1 MKLILKKT
9 FTEPWPNEYGGR
21 SKWDPD
27 RLSRWKPIDGKG
39 TIQQNVEAQFSCEDR
54 FYDSRCLKPPTR
66 TPLQEVREI
75 IRAIYLGHC
84 NNSFFLFSIQDE
96 LNSNKPIF
104 DLRVQTPM
112 RFTPQGS
119 PFLSVSVLDYQL
131 IEQLKKE
138 GNFDAQR
145 HQENYHRVFTEGVS
159 REVCTIRTSSVEEVG
174 YLRYVL
180 RWNSTRMR
188 RGAWQ
193 SKNLPRGDD
202 SPWMATFIAPLY
214 GEDVCRCVTRKGT
227 LSMLL
232 SNPQIAA
239 LVGFETVH
247 ANSICCAKCAVKK
260 IHLFTCVNCKTVRYC
275 SRECQKNHWHWHKKV
290 CSPKWKYFLTLKVLL
305 KLIQIEIIV
314 TCMFIFSASTID
326 SINRV
331 LHN

>member
-1 MKLILKKT
+1 MEGVSHSISKNKKGKSVIKLSLKKST
-9 FTEPWPNEYGGR
+9 TNPFPKEYGGR

-27 RLSRWKPIDGKG
+27 RLLRWKEMDGKG
-39 TIQQNVEAQFSCEDR
+39 TIQEHVEAQFSCQDR
-54 FYDSRCLKPPTR
+54 SYEKRCLKPATR

-104 DLRVQTPM
+104 DLRVQLPM

-119 PFLSVSVLDYQL
+119 PFLSISVLDYQL

-202 SPWMATFIAPLY
+202 SPWMATFITPLY
-214 GEDVCRCVTRKGT
+214 GEAMCRCSEMEACLPHIFANPG
-227 LSMLL
+227 MLGEEFVQE
-232 SNPQIAA
+232 PC
-239 LVGFETVH
+239 
-247 ANSICCAKCAVKK
+247 ICCANCAVKK
-260 IHLFTCVNCKTVRYC
+260 INLNRCGGCKNVFYC
-275 SRECQKNHWHWHKKV
+275 SVRCQKNDWLSHKYG
-290 CSPKWKYFLTLKVLL
+290 C
-305 KLIQIEIIV
+305 
-314 TCMFIFSASTID
+314 C
-326 SINRV
+326 
-331 LHN
+331 